1 MMSRNIPLTELITTL
16 DTLSDMM
23 KSPMLH
29 EASMRL
35 DQTHSALCCLEDALF
50 YARMYQSTDTSGE
63 GERRRQDLIDDAES
77 LIKMIRTG
85 GLYE

>member
-1 MMSRNIPLTELITTL
+1 
-16 DTLSDMM
+16 
-23 KSPMLH
+23 
-29 EASMRL
+29 
-35 DQTHSALCCLEDALF
+35 
-50 YARMYQSTDTSGE
+50 MYQSTDTSGE